1 MKYQVTPAP
10 WHYCLCF
17 LVFVM
22 TCIGSA
28 SAAQPTAFD
37 NWARTV
43 KIGGAAIAV
52 GMSQQEI
59 DTMLDT
65 LKAQN
70 VTVVEADS
78 DLSNYQTEAQFELEL
93 ALMRQF
99 ADAYRLHKTVH

>member
-10 WHYCLCF
+10 WHSCLCF

-37 NWARTV
+37 NWARTA

-65 LKAQN
+65 
-70 VTVVEADS
+70 
-78 DLSNYQTEAQFELEL
+78 
-93 ALMRQF
+93 R
-99 ADAYRLHKTVH
+99 